1 MKPVGSQGRIVGVL
15 RQSAACVL
23 VAALLLGSSNAMA
36 CRRPGYVPPTTV
48 ELASSSALVFIAHVG
63 KVRPLSQAEE
73 EFVASRFAGV
83 PDGLPIEVP
92 SERAE
97 FSLVRNLKEA
107 APSSVLLKSSV
118 WNCSGINLEQGND
131 YLVFAQVPDSVGQ
144 DISPIQGSF
153 KLDGSEFAHAELQK
167 IENHFILQAM
177 KP

>member
-1 MKPVGSQGRIVGVL
+1 M
-15 RQSAACVL
+15 
-23 VAALLLGSSNAMA
+23 
-36 CRRPGYVPPTTV
+36 
-48 ELASSSALVFIAHVG
+48 
-63 KVRPLSQAEE
+63 SQAEE
-73 EFVASRFAGV
+73 EFVVSKFAGV

-97 FSLVRNLKEA
+97 FSLVRNLKGA
-107 APSSVLLKSSV
+107 APASLLLKSSV